1 MSTIQGV
8 APGIVKE
15 IDNKLGRVRVNLP
28 WLDDSNK
35 TYWARI
41 ATLMA
46 GDGRG
51 SWFMPEVGDEV
62 LLGFEMGQVD
72 NAYVLGFL
80 WSEVD
85 KPAISDDGIDE
96 HVRRLRTVAKHRID
110 FDDRD
115 NKQRIY
121 MQSNSEHKLELNDFN
136 KFVKISTKGNRFINL
151 DDQNNCIDIQTAGQ
165 PEMKLDDQANKV
177 TIKTGASDPSVVL
190 DGMAQSVTITV
201 GQNSVKVDPTG
212 VTIQAMGTVSVNV
225 TGSLSLQG
233 TIVSITSQGPLSLQG
248 SMVTLAASSV
258 LSVTAPFSSFA
269 GPVQT
274 TSVISPLYTPGVGN
288 LL

>member
-1 MSTIQGV
+1 MSVIQGV

-28 WLDDSNK
+28 WLDDDNK

-41 ATLMA
+41 ASFMA
-46 GDGRG
+46 GKDRG

-72 NAYVLGFL
+72 HPHVIGFIH
-80 WSEVD
+80 SEED
-85 KPAISDDGIDE
+85 KPPIADDNIDE

-121 MQSNSEHKLELNDFN
+121 IQSNSQHKLEMNDFN
-136 KFVKISTKGNRFINL
+136 KFVKISTNGNRFVNL

-165 PEMKLDDQANKV
+165 PEIKLDDQANKI
-177 TIKTGASDPSVVL
+177 TIKVGNSDPSVVA

-201 GQNSVKVDPTG
+201 GQNSIKVDQTG
-212 VTIQAMGTVSVNV
+212 VTIQATGMVSMNV
-225 TGSLSLQG
+225 TGSLSVQG
-233 TIVSITSQGPLSLQG
+233 SLVSITSQGPLSLQG
-248 SMVTLAASSV
+248 SVISMTASSV
-258 LSVTAPFSSFA
+258 LSVTAPFSSFT

-274 TSVISPLYTPGVGN
+274 TSVISPIYTPGVGN
-288 LL
+288 LI

>member
-28 WLDDSNK
+28 WLDDENK

-46 GDGRG
+46 GNGRG

-80 WSEVD
+80 WSEED
-85 KPAISDDGIDE
+85 KPAIADDSIDE

-121 MQSNSEHKLELNDFN
+121 VQSNSEHKLEMNDFN
-136 KFVKISTKGNRFINL
+136 KFVKISTKGDRFVNF
-151 DDQNNCIDIQTAGQ
+151 DDQNKCIDIQTAGQ
-165 PEMKLDDQANKV
+165 PEMKLDDQANKI

-190 DGMAQSVTITV
+190 DGTAQSVTITV
-201 GQNSVKVDPTG
+201 GQNSVKVDQSG
-212 VTIQAMGTVSVNV
+212 VTIQAMGAVSVNV
-225 TGSLSLQG
+225 AGSLSLQG
-233 TIVSITSQGPLSLQG
+233 SIVSIVSQGPLSLQG
-248 SMVTLAASSV
+248 SVVTLAASSV

-288 LL
+288 LI

>member
-1 MSTIQGV
+1 MSKVHGV
-8 APGIVKE
+8 ATGIVQE

-28 WLDDSNK
+28 WLDDENK

-41 ATLMA
+41 ATFMA
-46 GDGRG
+46 GKERG
-51 SWFMPEVGDEV
+51 GWFMPEVGDEV
-62 LLGFEMGQVD
+62 LLGFEMGHVD
-72 NAYVLGFL
+72 HPYVLGFL
-80 WSEVD
+80 WSEPD
-85 KPAISDDGIDE
+85 EPPIKDDSIDE

-121 MQSNSEHKLELNDFN
+121 VQSNSEHKLEMNDFN
-136 KFVKISTKGNRFINL
+136 KFVKITTKGNRFINL
-151 DDQNNCIDIQTAGQ
+151 DDQNSNIDIQTAGQ
-165 PEMKLDDQANKV
+165 PEMKLDDQANKI

-190 DGMAQSVTITV
+190 DGMARSVTITV
-201 GQNSVKVDPTG
+201 GQNSVKVDPSG
-212 VTIQAMGTVSVNV
+212 VTVTATGTVSVNV

-233 TIVSITSQGPLSLQG
+233 SIVSIQSQGPLTLQG
-248 SMVTLAASSV
+248 AAVTLTASSV
-258 LSVTAPFSSFA
+258 LSVTSPFTSFS

-288 LL
+288 LI